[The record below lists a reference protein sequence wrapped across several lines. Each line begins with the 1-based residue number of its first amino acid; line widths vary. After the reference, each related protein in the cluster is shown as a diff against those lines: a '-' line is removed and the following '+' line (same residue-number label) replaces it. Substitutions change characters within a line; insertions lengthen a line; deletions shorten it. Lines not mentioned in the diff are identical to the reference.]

1 MTESMRKKEESKL
14 LNDIIREL
22 YPLAVMERVNCGVAR
37 WPDGRPCRLA
47 PTGHSDLRGV
57 LRADKSKYGV
67 AVPIYI
73 EANYGDGEATKEQIA
88 KLCRVGTALHIE
100 NDGGITTAFAIGT
113 KPEEDLALQVILTEV
128 VSA

>member
-57 LRADKSKYGV
+57 LRADKSRYGV

-73 EANYGDGEATKEQIA
+73 EAKYGDGEATKEQIEFLQKVRGYGCIA
-88 KLCRVGTALHIE
+88 
-100 NDGGITTAFAIGT
+100 GIAYSVAQAYAII
-113 KPEEDLALQVILTEV
+113 KPHLKG
-128 VSA
+128 